1 MVELDDHAVVAGG
14 GFVER
19 GSVHNLGGGLSGE
32 RHVIVADLHCNGAEL
47 ASLGGIGVADGAVSL
62 LHGGDHAGGALGALA
77 NLVRPVLAE
86 LIAPSV
92 ASGIL
97 DVAQEVLGGA
107 GLVGA
112 VHHGDVEIRQVN
124 LRVLL
129 LDGVIVP
136 LGDLAVEDLGDG
148 VGVHVQGLTLAGDT
162 VEVED
167 HCDRGDVDRD
177 VEGVAGS
184 AHALGLLDLVIGQGG
199 IGAGPCGGTG
209 QEGGN
214 ASAGTRWV
222 VSDLGIRVG
231 ALEAG
236 DPSFHSSLLGGSA
249 SAGEVAGHG
258 FGGLGVGASRRISV
272 GSSVVAASRDGSQH
286 HNAGHSCNGAYENG
300 ITHYSFPSVNILM
313 AYVSDISYSVV
324 AIVLHDNVKPIGGF
338 GPAKPKSVN
347 GR

>member
-1 MVELDDHAVVAGG
+1 M
-14 GFVER
+14 
-19 GSVHNLGGGLSGE
+19 
-32 RHVIVADLHCNGAEL
+32 
-47 ASLGGIGVADGAVSL
+47 
-62 LHGGDHAGGALGALA
+62 A

-272 GSSVVAASRDGSQH
+272 GSNVVAASRDGSQH